1 MNCEC
6 GFSRDACAANPCLRK
21 KVHLAGLTPGSRWP
35 EGAPI
40 SQDSKTTGDGTRNG
54 RTTQPELTGS
64 PCGTPQG
71 AGGFIAPADRW
82 VVGKTAQKD
91 ERVKLLIFRSHSVVS
106 TMNGGGTVKDMR
118 AETVPSIYYQLDC
131 LVRNEAD
138 PTKRMALGLR
148 MGMEREGS
156 TPAFKA
162 RQDGILRPRVRV
174 AAKTEVAL

>member
-6 GFSRDACAANPCLRK
+6 GVSRDECAANLCLRK

-82 VVGKTAQKD
+82 VVGKNGWDAAD
-91 ERVKLLIFRSHSVVS
+91 E
-106 TMNGGGTVKDMR
+106 
-118 AETVPSIYYQLDC
+118 ET
-131 LVRNEAD
+131 
-138 PTKRMALGLR
+138 
-148 MGMEREGS
+148 RE
-156 TPAFKA
+156 
-162 RQDGILRPRVRV
+162 DI
-174 AAKTEVAL
+174 